1 MADQRSYSIL
11 RALASGVSCVLI
23 LAGAAIKAGFVSF
36 RTTRD

>member
-1 MADQRSYSIL
+1 MSDQRHCSLL
-11 RALASGVSCVLI
+11 RALAAGVSAALI